1 MEKQVF
7 TTGPDA
13 NIKGVDPK
21 CILIVDDEPLILSAV
36 RMMLSYEG
44 HIVEAV
50 SDAKEALAVFEP
62 GKFDLVITDY
72 MMPGMKGDAL
82 AVAIKNLAPQ
92 QPVIL
97 LTAHSHMLEKSTSEA
112 KCFDYVVTKPFRL
125 EVLRTAVRKCA
136 GKIAN

>member
-1 MEKQVF
+1 MK
-7 TTGPDA
+7 PDP
-13 NIKGVDPK
+13 IR
-21 CILIVDDEPLILSAV
+21 ILVVDDEPLILSAV

-50 SDAKEALAVFEP
+50 SDATKALAVFEP

-82 AVAIKNLAPQ
+82 AIAIKAQAPQ

-97 LTAHSHMLEKSTSEA
+97 LSAHVQMIEGTASEVS
-112 KCFDYVVTKPFRL
+112 CFDYVVSKPFRL
-125 EVLRTAVRKCA
+125 EVLRMAVRRCL
-136 GKIAN
+136 GMIAK